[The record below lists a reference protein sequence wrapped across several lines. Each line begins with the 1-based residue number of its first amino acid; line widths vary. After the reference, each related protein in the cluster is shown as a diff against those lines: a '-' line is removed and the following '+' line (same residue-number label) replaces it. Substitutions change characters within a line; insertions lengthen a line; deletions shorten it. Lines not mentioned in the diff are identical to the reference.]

1 MGVVYYKYKS
11 AKETYSVPL
20 PYSFISVS
28 ELKQLILSSNRH
40 GNGRT
45 RGRGP
50 REDIALSNAQTGE
63 EYADDNAMIPQNVT
77 VLVRRVAGQMSEN
90 IVVFSSRK
98 VIEDGSIASNKSV
111 VTESVSK
118 SCSSTEVQDEDAA
131 IAAVIDAA
139 EVKWEDPPFK
149 RGQHVG
155 RFPGRQYG
163 HGPLDKEA
171 PPPGYVCRS
180 CGVPGHFIQH
190 CPRENQTPPPGYTCY
205 RCRIPGHFIHHCPTI
220 GDPKFDD
227 YKDKMSRSFAPVV
240 PVNPV
245 DGILYAL
252 AAPAASASVVD
263 DLPAELHCRLCN
275 KVMADAV
282 LTSKCCFDSFCDKC
296 IRDYIITQSKC
307 ICGVKVLA
315 DDLIPNHTLRSTI
328 SNMLGTR
335 ACSTASG
342 TGKHKSSSG
351 SNPDPKLQSPT
362 TSAASGKDLK
372 KQCMDQLL
380 PSASPD
386 AGVVQVAREDDHV
399 DQQKTKT
406 EGSAGGSVQT
416 AVPIA
421 DPLKLNDVSESTLK
435 GSTISGTLEPK
446 VAKTDQLKKKRK
458 KADSTKVARPNNAD
472 YGYNVP
478 FDPAYCN
485 PFNGGYPMVTDPYMY
500 NSMGMP
506 YGGYPMDPFGVNPFG
521 NMPLQAPFGNMPFGN
536 MPQQAPFG
544 NMPPQALNMQGYPA
558 NYQSRE
564 THPAHGEAAA
574 RSRQA
579 SHRDTEAAAR
589 SRQASHRDTEAAVR
603 SRQTERPED
612 TGSRPRPSERS
623 RSRSRSRSERREH
636 GRSDRASEG
645 RDHGRSD
652 RASVDTRSERRDHG
666 RSDRAS
672 IDTRSE
678 RRDDGRS
685 DRASNDTRSE
695 RREHGRSDRA
705 SNDYDED
712 NHSRKRMR
720 ASSPADDKQSRR
732 RSRHSSRSLAP
743 RDDSSDDEQ
752 NFKRTWGRR

>member
-28 ELKQLILSSNRH
+28 ELKQLILTSNRH

-77 VLVRRVAGQMSEN
+77 VLVRRIAGQMSEN

-139 EVKWEDPPFK
+139 EVKWEEQPFK
-149 RGQHVG
+149 RGQPVG
-155 RFPGRQYG
+155 RFIGRQYG

-227 YKDKMSRSFAPVV
+227 YKEKMSRSLAPVV

-252 AAPAASASVVD
+252 APAASASVVD

-362 TSAASGKDLK
+362 TSAASGKDMK
-372 KQCMDQLL
+372 KQCMDHLL
-380 PSASPD
+380 PSASPE

-399 DQQKTKT
+399 DQQNTKT

-458 KADSTKVARPNNAD
+458 KAYSTKIARANNAD

-478 FDPAYCN
+478 FDPAYYN
-485 PFNGGYPMVTDPYMY
+485 PFNSGYPLVTDPYMY

-521 NMPLQAPFGNMPFGN
+521 NMPLQAPFGNMPPGPFGN

-544 NMPPQALNMQGYPA
+544 NMPSQALAMQGYPA

-564 THPAHGEAAA
+564 THPAHAEAAA
-574 RSRQA
+574 RSWQA

-589 SRQASHRDTEAAVR
+589 SRQASQRDAEAAAR
-603 SRQTERPED
+603 SRQTKRPED
-612 TGSRPRPSERS
+612 TGSWPRPSERS
-623 RSRSRSRSERREH
+623 RSRSRSRSERR
-636 GRSDRASEG
+636 
-645 RDHGRSD
+645 DHGRSD
-652 RASVDTRSERRDHG
+652 RASNDTRSERRDHG

-678 RRDDGRS
+678 RRDHGRS

-695 RREHGRSDRA
+695 RRDHGRSDRA

-732 RSRHSSRSLAP
+732 RSRHSSRSLA

>member
-28 ELKQLILSSNRH
+28 ELKQLILTSNRH
-40 GNGRT
+40 GHGRT

-63 EYADDNAMIPQNVT
+63 EYADENAMIPQNIT

-111 VTESVSK
+111 VTESASK

-139 EVKWEDPPFK
+139 ELKWE
-149 RGQHVG
+149 GQSSKVGSAFG
-155 RFPGRQYG
+155 RFASGRNHG
-163 HGPLDKEA
+163 HGPEREA

-190 CPRENQTPPPGYTCY
+190 CPRENQTPPPGYTCF
-205 RCRIPGHFIHHCPTI
+205 RCRIAGHFIQHCPTI

-227 YKDKMSRSFAPVV
+227 YRVSRSLAPVV

-245 DGILYAL
+245 DGIPYAL
-252 AAPAASASVVD
+252 APVASASVVD
-263 DLPAELHCRLCN
+263 DLPSELHCRLCN

-328 SNMLGTR
+328 SNMLATR
-335 ACSTASG
+335 AGSTASG
-342 TGKHKSSSG
+342 TGRHKSSSG

-372 KQCMDQLL
+372 PRMDHLL

-386 AGVVQVAREDDHV
+386 ASVQAATEDDQV

-406 EGSAGGSVQT
+406 EGSAGGSVEKTVPT
-416 AVPIA
+416 AA
-421 DPLKLNDVSESTLK
+421 PLKLNAVSESTLK

-458 KADSTKVARPNNAD
+458 KADSAKIVCPNNAE
-472 YGYNVP
+472 YGYNMP
-478 FDPAYCN
+478 FDPTYCN
-485 PFNGGYPMVTDPYMY
+485 PFNGGYPFATDPYMY
-500 NSMGMP
+500 GPVGMP
-506 YGGYPMDPFGVNPFG
+506 YGGYPMGPFGADPFG
-521 NMPLQAPFGNMPFGN
+521 NMQ
-536 MPQQAPFG
+536 PFG
-544 NMPPQALNMQGYPA
+544 NMPPQVPFGNNMPPQASFGNTMLPQALAMQGYPA
-558 NYQSRE
+558 HHQSWE
-564 THPAHGEAAA
+564 THPAQHRDAEAAA
-574 RSRQA
+574 RLRQPP
-579 SHRDTEAAAR
+579 HRDVEAAAR
-589 SRQASHRDTEAAVR
+589 T
-603 SRQTERPED
+603 RQTERPKD
-612 TGSRPRPSERS
+612 TDSRPLPSERS
-623 RSRSRSRSERREH
+623 QRLGSPHGTESRSKSRS
-636 GRSDRASEG
+636 
-645 RDHGRSD
+645 
-652 RASVDTRSERRDHG
+652 RSERRDHG

-672 IDTRSE
+672 NDYDSRSRLE
-678 RRDDGRS
+678 RTD
-685 DRASNDTRSE
+685 
-695 RREHGRSDRA
+695 HGRSDRA
-705 SNDYDED
+705 SNDYDSRTRLERMDHGRSDRASNDYDSRSRSERREHVRPDRASGDYHED
-712 NHSRKRMR
+712 HNDRKRMR
-720 ASSPADDKQSRR
+720 VSSPADGDKQNRR
-732 RSRHSSRSLAP
+732 RSRHSSRNLA